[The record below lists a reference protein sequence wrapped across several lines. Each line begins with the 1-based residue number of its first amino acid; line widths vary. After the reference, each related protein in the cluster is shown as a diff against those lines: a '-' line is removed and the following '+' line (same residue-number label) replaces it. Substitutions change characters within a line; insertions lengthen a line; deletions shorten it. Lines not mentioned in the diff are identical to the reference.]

1 MSFII
6 AQGGIFKC
14 QLFVQPTNQRY
25 CIYNCDI
32 ISEEKKE
39 PSPDIPEAELYKFFD
54 TRN

>member
-1 MSFII
+1 MSAF
-6 AQGGIFKC
+6 C
-14 QLFVQPTNQRY
+14 PTNQRY

-39 PSPDIPEAELYKFFD
+39 PSPDIPEAELHKFFD

>member
-14 QLFVQPTNQRY
+14 QLFVQPTK
-25 CIYNCDI
+25 DI
-32 ISEEKKE
+32 AFTIVILSVKKKKE